1 TAVTRWCGERL
12 DYSIAVEGLLNE
24 QQRGRAAQRRPADQ
38 RPADVSAETPPLA
51 RTSPTAGMSPLT
63 GTSLAGTG

>member
-38 RPADVSAETPPLA
+38 RPADVPAETPPLA
-51 RTSPTAGMSPLT
+51 RTPSPVGVSPL
-63 GTSLAGTG
+63 GGTG